1 MSHADREEG
10 LVPYMPT
17 LGGVNHLTV
26 ISHKNA
32 IGRPAR
38 VVTAPTTLESTSLV
52 LAFGIDLF
60 VSRVAPAK
68 EFDRL
73 NEDFNFVALVGARP
87 PRYRRATAARPPR
100 NRIATAAQPPRNRR
114 ATATQLPRV
123 SPPRQLPCRG
133 HQVTAPVRGR
143 LSGATVFLIVATV
156 GSGWYS
162 DRKDLVRAWK

>member
-73 NEDFNFVALVGARP
+73 NEDFNFVALVGA
-87 PRYRRATAARPPR
+87 TA
-100 NRIATAAQPPRNRR
+100 
-114 ATATQLPRV
+114 
-123 SPPRQLPCRG
+123 
-133 HQVTAPVRGR
+133 
-143 LSGATVFLIVATV
+143 FLIVATV
-156 GSGWYS
+156 GSSCYS
-162 DRKDLVRAWK
+162 TRRDLVKAWK